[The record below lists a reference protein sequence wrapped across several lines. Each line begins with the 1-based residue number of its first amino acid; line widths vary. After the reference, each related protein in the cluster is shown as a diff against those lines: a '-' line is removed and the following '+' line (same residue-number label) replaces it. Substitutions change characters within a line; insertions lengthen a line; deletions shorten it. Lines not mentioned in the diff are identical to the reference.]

1 MQKVLWVLQSRK
13 FWASLIGLLA
23 ALGILEASELQEA
36 ELAQALVTVCTAL
49 GYAFTVALEDSARHL
64 ARRP

>member
-36 ELAQALVTVCTAL
+36 ELAQALVTVATAL
-49 GYAFTVALEDSARHL
+49 VYVLTVAGEDSARHL
-64 ARRP
+64 ARRE